1 MSNKYRDVYFVNDEP
16 RETICYLQ
24 AKAKDWF
31 NGMTSNAYLDKVKKS
46 WDYYHGIYY
55 KEDHGISYGGE
66 VGELVN
72 IAVNHYHNIAKHIL
86 TMVTAN
92 RPSYQARAINTDHKS
107 QVQVDLANDLL
118 EYYMRQKNVEKKL
131 KETAEKA
138 VVLASGYMKI
148 EWNATKGKAYDYV
161 DPEPYF
167 DEEGNP
173 LKDEEGNFIDK
184 LGKVLEKIPVY
195 EGDLEFKSLDPLN
208 VMFDVSKDS
217 WEDQEWVVIRTFVNK
232 YNLAAKYPE
241 LADKILEVPTKD
253 KTIKKSGK
261 VSLSP
266 IDETDDVAVY
276 ELFHKRTEAA
286 TNGKYMLYLNEEC
299 ILEDGAMPYRR
310 LPVYRIVP
318 STYIGTSFGY
328 TSMWDLMPIQQAVNS
343 IYSTILTNQTAF
355 GVQNVL
361 NPEGNN
367 LKVSEISGGLNFL
380 DFTPVNGAPNGGA
393 PFALNLTQT
402 PAECFNYLQLL
413 EKAMETISGI
423 NAVTR
428 GNPEQNLR
436 SGNALALIQSQALQ
450 YISGLQQE
458 YIRLM
463 EDVGTA
469 IIEILQDY
477 AEAPRI
483 AEIVGKSNSARVE
496 QFSRDNLDRVQR
508 VIVDV
513 GNALSQCLEKGTE
526 VLMHDGSLKKVED
539 IVISDKV
546 MGPDSKARTVKQANS
561 GTEEMFKV
569 YRRTK
574 KKEFVYGC
582 NASHIMTLKYCSDDS
597 RYGVK
602 KGDVIDIAV
611 KDYIKLPER
620 HKRILMG
627 FKVGV
632 DFDYQELPFDAY
644 ALGLWLGDGN
654 KDRLDITTKDQEL
667 IDYWQDLAQSLG
679 YNHGIHDQSETI
691 KRVGFRKTEGK
702 EHNAILKELGVF
714 KNKNIPEIYIKN
726 SRENRL
732 KLLAGFIDSDG
743 TLNGETFIISQK
755 DNEMSKK
762 LAFVARSLGF
772 KVNLSKTISKGFDLE
787 SEINIITIGGNTWEI
802 PTKLSR
808 KQPSKVKKQKDWLNY
823 GITVE
828 SQGVGTYYGFTLE
841 EEPHFLLGDFT
852 VTHNTTAGRSEMAQN
867 LIQMGLIQTPEQYFS
882 VLNSGNLE
890 TMTEGPTK
898 KLQLIKAENE
908 ALVSGKDV
916 IVIAIDDHEMHIA
929 EHISVLSDPTLRF
942 DNELVT
948 RVLAHIQ
955 EHKDIQATLAPQFLD
970 QATLAKQPPPSVPQ
984 TPAPPAPGGPLPPS
998 ELAQQADMGYNPQAV
1013 QNAAAA
1019 GVDMPVPPPN
1029 PLTGEPLTPKG

>member
-1 MSNKYRDVYFVNDEP
+1 MSDNYRDVYFVNDEP
-16 RETICYLQ
+16 KQTVSYLQ

-31 NGMTSNAYLDKVKKS
+31 NSMTTNSYLEKIKKS
-46 WDYYHGIYY
+46 WDYYHGVYY

-72 IAVNHYHNIAKHIL
+72 IAVNHYHNIARHIH

-92 RPSYQARAINTDHKS
+92 RPAYQSRAINTDHKS

-131 KETAEKA
+131 KETVEKA
-138 VVLASGYMKI
+138 VVLGSGYMKI

-161 DPEPYF
+161 DPEPFY

-173 LKDEEGNFIDK
+173 IKDEEGNFLDK
-184 LGKVLEKIPVY
+184 LGRVLERIPVY

-253 KTIKKSGK
+253 KELKRGSK
-261 VSLSP
+261 VSLTSL
-266 IDETDDVAVY
+266 DETEDVALY
-276 ELFHKRTEAA
+276 ELFHKRSEASP
-286 TNGKYMLYLNEEC
+286 NGKYLLYLNDDC
-299 ILEDGAMPYRR
+299 ILEDGAMPYRN

-343 IYSTILTNQTAF
+343 IYSTILTNQSAF

-436 SGNALALIQSQALQ
+436 SGNALALVQSQALQ

-483 AEIVGKSNSARVE
+483 AEIVGKSNSSRVKE
-496 QFSRDNLDRVQR
+496 FSRDNLDRVQR

-513 GNALSQCLEKGTE
+513 GNALSQ
-526 VLMHDGSLKKVED
+526 
-539 IVISDKV
+539 
-546 MGPDSKARTVKQANS
+546 
-561 GTEEMFKV
+561 
-569 YRRTK
+569 
-574 KKEFVYGC
+574 
-582 NASHIMTLKYCSDDS
+582 
-597 RYGVK
+597 
-602 KGDVIDIAV
+602 
-611 KDYIKLPER
+611 
-620 HKRILMG
+620 
-627 FKVGV
+627 
-632 DFDYQELPFDAY
+632 
-644 ALGLWLGDGN
+644 
-654 KDRLDITTKDQEL
+654 
-667 IDYWQDLAQSLG
+667 
-679 YNHGIHDQSETI
+679 
-691 KRVGFRKTEGK
+691 
-702 EHNAILKELGVF
+702 
-714 KNKNIPEIYIKN
+714 
-726 SRENRL
+726 
-732 KLLAGFIDSDG
+732 
-743 TLNGETFIISQK
+743 
-755 DNEMSKK
+755 
-762 LAFVARSLGF
+762 
-772 KVNLSKTISKGFDLE
+772 
-787 SEINIITIGGNTWEI
+787 
-802 PTKLSR
+802 
-808 KQPSKVKKQKDWLNY
+808 
-823 GITVE
+823 
-828 SQGVGTYYGFTLE
+828 
-841 EEPHFLLGDFT
+841 
-852 VTHNTTAGRSEMAQN
+852 TTAGRSEMAQN

-908 ALVSGKDV
+908 ALVSGEPL

-929 EHISVLSDPTLRF
+929 EHISVLSDPSLRF
-942 DNELVT
+942 DNDLVT

-955 EHKDIQATLAPQFLD
+955 EHKDIQATLAPQYLD
-970 QATLAKQPPPSVPQ
+970 QATLAKQPPPPMP
-984 TPAPPAPGGPLPPS
+984 PAPPTMPAPGGPLPPS
-998 ELAQQADMGYNPQAV
+998 EVAQQADMGFNPQAV
-1013 QNAAAA
+1013 QNAAQA
-1019 GVDMPVPPPN
+1019 GVQMPTPPNN
-1029 PLTGEPLTPKG
+1029 PLTGEPLTPKS